1 MGLLFGRRANVLI
14 KGPNSPQGRVLSG
27 LRTVFSVTKSN
38 DPTANAAEIIVY
50 NMNQDSITFAKQT
63 RSQIVLAVGY
73 DEGMPTTA
81 LKVIFSGDIYRQTT
95 NKQDDGIV
103 TKFENADSLRAF
115 QDAKINRS
123 YKGGT
128 SVTQVLD
135 HIVDAVGLIKGSI
148 QGLSGKQFSSG
159 YSAFGDARAQL
170 DVIAKKTDTI
180 WSVQDGVLQFIPIGG
195 STPDPVIL
203 LTSDTGLVGSPNQKM
218 LKIGQTEVQGVDFVT
233 LLQPEIRPGR
243 KIEIK
248 SEFIEGRFT
257 VQKVTHRG
265 DTSDGPWYSEIEA
278 I

>member
-180 WSVQDGVLQFIPIGG
+180 WSVQDGVLQFIPLGG

-218 LKIGQTEVQGVDFVT
+218 LKVGQSEVQGVECIS

-243 KIEIK
+243 KIEIR

>member
-218 LKIGQTEVQGVDFVT
+218 LKIGQTEVQGVECVS